1 MTQIEKGFNGTI
13 SYSIGLDMTVCINLI
28 NTVWYLNTIYVTFPR
43 NSYGF

>member
-1 MTQIEKGFNGTI
+1 MTQIEKGLNRTFP
-13 SYSIGLDMTVCINLI
+13 SCIGLDMTVCINLI